1 MAVAYARRVEAASTR
16 TRFQTLAAVNG
27 AMVAGEATMVVALA
41 DSFFFDVDLDGARS
55 RLLAFLVVS
64 FAPFLF
70 VASFTGRLI
79 DRARGGRRAMVV
91 LVAVVR
97 AAVQVAMIAVTDD
110 IALFPLVFAALVLQ
124 KTYNVS
130 KQALVPAV
138 VSDEDE
144 LVEAN
149 SKLGFMAGLAGAAA
163 VVPAAGVQLVLGS
176 GATLAYGTTFFVVA
190 ALLARSLPGET
201 RSVPDLP
208 SAAEGDAATSDIHVG
223 WVALLVLRAASGFTL
238 FHVALWMRSEDASA
252 ATLGAA
258 LIAGSAG
265 AMVGNLTARFLRRRV
280 DEERMLAGALV
291 TASLVTA
298 GAVALGGHL
307 AGVVVAA
314 AVNLALAIG
323 RLSFESIIQRD
334 GPVSNR
340 AHAFAR
346 FETGFQFG
354 WVVAATL
361 AVLVDM
367 PGLVGLGYLA
377 VVLGVASVAYVVGSG
392 ADLPA
397 RRPVGFR

>member
-1 MAVAYARRVEAASTR
+1 VAVAYARRVEAASTR

-163 VVPAAGVQLVLGS
+163 VVPAAGVQLVLGAHPQRHVEQREPRC
-176 GATLAYGTTFFVVA
+176 GAQHQQGDPPDVDVGGGGI
-190 ALLARSLPGET
+190 ALGCARQVRHGP
-201 RSVPDLP
+201 R
-208 SAAEGDAATSDIHVG
+208 
-223 WVALLVLRAASGFTL
+223 
-238 FHVALWMRSEDASA
+238 
-252 ATLGAA
+252 
-258 LIAGSAG
+258 
-265 AMVGNLTARFLRRRV
+265 
-280 DEERMLAGALV
+280 LAG
-291 TASLVTA
+291 
-298 GAVALGGHL
+298 
-307 AGVVVAA
+307 
-314 AVNLALAIG
+314 
-323 RLSFESIIQRD
+323 E
-334 GPVSNR
+334 
-340 AHAFAR
+340 
-346 FETGFQFG
+346 
-354 WVVAATL
+354 
-361 AVLVDM
+361 
-367 PGLVGLGYLA
+367 
-377 VVLGVASVAYVVGSG
+377 
-392 ADLPA
+392 
-397 RRPVGFR
+397 

>member
-1 MAVAYARRVEAASTR
+1 MVAYARRVEPATTR

-27 AMVAGEATMVVALA
+27 AMIAGEATMVVALA

-64 FAPFLF
+64 FAPFLV

-97 AAVQVAMIAVTDD
+97 AVVQVAMIAVTDD
-110 IALFPLVFAALVLQ
+110 IALFPLVFAALILQ

-138 VSDEDE
+138 VSDENE

-149 SKLGFMAGLAGAAA
+149 SKLGVMAGLAGAAA
-163 VVPAAGVQLVLGS
+163 VVPAAGVQVVFGS
-176 GATLAYGTTFFVVA
+176 EATLAYGTTFFVVA
-190 ALLARSLPGET
+190 ALLARSLPDET

-238 FHVALWMRSEDASA
+238 FHVALWMRSDGAPA
-252 ATLGAA
+252 VTLGAA
-258 LIAGSAG
+258 VAAGSVG
-265 AMVGNLTARFLRRRV
+265 AMVGNLMARGLRRRV

-291 TASLVTA
+291 TASLVTGA
-298 GAVALGGHL
+298 AVAVGGHI
-307 AGVVVAA
+307 AGVIVAA
-314 AVNLALAIG
+314 AVNLSLAVG
-323 RLSFESIIQRD
+323 RLSFESIVQRD

-340 AHAFAR
+340 AHAFAT
-346 FETGFQFG
+346 FETRFQFG

-367 PGLVGLGYLA
+367 PGLIGLGYLA
-377 VVLGVASVAYVVGSG
+377 VVLGVASVAYVMGSG

-397 RRPVGFR
+397 RRRVGFG